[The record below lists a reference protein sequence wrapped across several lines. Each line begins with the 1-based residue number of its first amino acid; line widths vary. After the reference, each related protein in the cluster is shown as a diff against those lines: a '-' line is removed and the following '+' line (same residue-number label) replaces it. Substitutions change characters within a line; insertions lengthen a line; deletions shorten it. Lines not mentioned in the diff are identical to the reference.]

1 MTKKFLEEGG
11 YAEFSIVST
20 NNNYWWFKKD
30 EKATWVEAHKEG
42 DSLLTV
48 NVSEN
53 DTIQKR
59 STTLVIEN
67 SCGKSVELKITQEGK
82 SAEEITAYT
91 VTLNSFVYF
100 PSMVE
105 VEGGV
110 AVPQIAYTVQGHT
123 KGGDTIDNVVGKEV
137 KFNFISNQGD
147 GVLDLTNGN
156 VTFEK
161 NTAAIEASRSVAVV
175 AYVEGYEGKLSQS
188 LTAEAKQKT
197 SGVGVIGYEVRNVE
211 LDYPEGEIP
220 SYGGSVK
227 PTGLSYQIWT
237 VTNDGSEGTDVTN
250 QFKAED
256 VVIEYSRNEGSSNV
270 KVDAETGEV
279 DFSVN
284 LSDKI
289 KKASVKA
296 NVYVKDNEEYSNNDS
311 SELKQE
317 GSEIESCNIA
327 INKFKYNK
335 VPNTGGEVL
344 PITTYKVTAKFTN
357 GKTYDITKS
366 EDIITSYSGEGEGE
380 VDINTG
386 KVTYGLNEGD
396 AQRNTTVTFD
406 ISIAG
411 RSETASATA
420 NCIQYGTKETK
431 ILGLYIS
438 LTNEIVKKPI
448 LRKFLRPGEKSSYCV
463 WIINDDGTTEDV
475 TESATIIKEGETAA
489 VTFIPSERLVVAT
502 DKEPVTT
509 GITVT
514 GQAKYQNIVS
524 NDKCTILIDLEPIFD
539 DGQIIGNNEI
549 VVNDRF
555 SDYELFYLD
564 EQGNI
569 MEDYTSIEQ

>member
-123 KGGDTIDNVVGKEV
+123 KDGDTIDNVVGKEV

-156 VTFEK
+156 VDFEK
-161 NTAAIEASRSVAVV
+161 NTAATEASRSVAVV

-197 SGVGVIGYEVRNVE
+197 SGVGVVGYEVRNVE

-256 VVIEYSRNEGSSNV
+256 VVIEYSRNEGSTNI

-344 PITTYKVTAKFTN
+344 PITTYKVIAKFTN

-420 NCIQYGTKETK
+420 NCIQYGTKEITIEKVNMCLSENYSTIDTK
-431 ILGLYIS
+431 TVEPGDIYPYSVYAVNNDGTSENVTSSCEITTEGIGITFDKNNGTFTVIDEIPTSSQTVKAHTTYQGVKS
-438 LTNEIVKKPI
+438 NECEITIGDTPT
-448 LRKFLRPGEKSSYCV
+448 S
-463 WIINDDGTTEDV
+463 DDGE
-475 TESATIIKEGETAA
+475 IIT
-489 VTFIPSERLVVAT
+489 
-502 DKEPVTT
+502 
-509 GITVT
+509 
-514 GQAKYQNIVS
+514 
-524 NDKCTILIDLEPIFD
+524 
-539 DGQIIGNNEI
+539 NNEI

-555 SDYELFYLD
+555 SNYELFYLD

-569 MEDYTSIEQ
+569 MTGYTSIEQ